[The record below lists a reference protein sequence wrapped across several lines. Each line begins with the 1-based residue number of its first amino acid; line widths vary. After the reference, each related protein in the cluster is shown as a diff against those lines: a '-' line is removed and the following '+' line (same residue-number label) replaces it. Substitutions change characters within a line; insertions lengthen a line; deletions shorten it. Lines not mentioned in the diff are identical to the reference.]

1 MRFPINI
8 LKSINQPFLLAQ
20 CRQLSLSS
28 PLACRSSAFREA
40 EAKLK
45 RTDEVDPDCQ
55 LVYRLPIGRYT
66 TYGKFACYF
75 ATAIGSLG
83 LIQEYLVPTQFLHI
97 TSSFSLLQSGDM
109 ITFSLIC
116 YVHSILIF
124 YVLYKVPIRMYYSSR
139 SKEFTA
145 ILESPYP
152 GKYRRMRIPEKSVD
166 RYIVKSFNQYMH
178 KPPGN
183 TTIIIHKNFFRVP
196 LYYNQLLLPK
206 YTQLHSGM

>member
-97 TSSFSLLQSGDM
+97 TS
-109 ITFSLIC
+109 
-116 YVHSILIF
+116 
-124 YVLYKVPIRMYYSSR
+124 RMYYSSR